1 VRLPEGRA
9 TPSVPSFEGHPS
21 LFPGAIGRRAP
32 TTVGGTAAHGPLGRC
47 NDDEDEVKIRDRR
60 HLSGTLA
67 WALSLAALVFV
78 AGAAA
83 VLLRTDPPLV
93 VGALVVLA
101 IVAATVAAKL
111 DRRMREARSQALRD
125 ALTGLPNRVL
135 LEDRL
140 QQALAGARRS
150 GEQFT
155 LIVIDLD
162 GFKEVNDVRG
172 HGAGDAV
179 LRSLAR
185 RFEGIVRASDTVAR
199 VGGDEFV
206 ILSVG
211 TGDDEQATALVGR
224 LRHALRRPFRVEGT
238 AVEIDGS
245 VGWAVFP
252 TDGAT
257 ADELL
262 ARADG
267 QMYATKR
274 DTSDD
279 ALFVRRGVDAGVIRD
294 VEAALAHDE
303 LVVVYQPILELQT
316 GEPRSAEALV
326 RRLLP
331 DRTLLPPG
339 DFVPHVERTPL
350 VRELT
355 FLVISDALRAT
366 QLWKESGNDLGV
378 SVNVPYKLVD
388 DPHFVEGVA
397 DLLRS
402 GNASPGTLTL
412 EVVPAGPGAGSALD
426 EHALARLKELGIRL
440 SLDDGGRASSFA
452 ALRVLPLDELKIDAG
467 FVHALGRNDTDAAL
481 VQGLIEIGHSLGLS
495 VVAEG
500 VETRDAW
507 NILRAWGCD
516 YAQGFYVAQPH
527 AAEELVDWLRGSWPA
542 VA

>member
-1 VRLPEGRA
+1 
-9 TPSVPSFEGHPS
+9 
-21 LFPGAIGRRAP
+21 
-32 TTVGGTAAHGPLGRC
+32 
-47 NDDEDEVKIRDRR
+47 
-60 HLSGTLA
+60 
-67 WALSLAALVFV
+67 VFV

-83 VLLRTDPPLV
+83 VVLRTDP
-93 VGALVVLA
+93 ALVVVALVALA
-101 IVAATVAAKL
+101 LVAATVAVKL
-111 DRRMREARSQALRD
+111 DSRMRTARSQALRD

-135 LEDRL
+135 LEDRIEL
-140 QQALAGARRS
+140 ALRGARRS

-155 LIVIDLD
+155 LIVVDLD
-162 GFKEVNDVRG
+162 GFKDVNDVRG
-172 HGAGDAV
+172 HSAGDAV
-179 LRSLAR
+179 LRSLAK
-185 RFEGIVRASDTVAR
+185 RFEAIVRASDTVAR

-206 ILSVG
+206 ILSLA
-211 TGDDEQATALVGR
+211 TGNDEQATALVGR
-224 LRHALRRPFRVEGT
+224 LRHALRRPFRFEGT
-238 AVEIDGS
+238 SVEIDGS
-245 VGWAVFP
+245 LGWAVFP
-252 TDGAT
+252 ADGTT

-262 ARADG
+262 SRADG

-274 DTSDD
+274 DSSDD

-294 VEAALAHDE
+294 FEAALARDE

-331 DRTLLPPG
+331 DRTLLPPA

-366 QLWKESGNDLGV
+366 QLWAESGNDLGV

-388 DPHFVEGVA
+388 DPHFVDGVA
-397 DLLRS
+397 DLLRT
-402 GNASPGTLTL
+402 GKTRPGTLTL
-412 EVVPAGPGAGSALD
+412 EIVPSGPGAGSEVD
-426 EHALARLKELGIRL
+426 EDALAHLKALGVRL
-440 SLDDGGRASSFA
+440 SLDDCGRAASFA

-467 FVHALGRNDTDAAL
+467 FVHALGRSNTDAAL
-481 VQGLIEIGHSLGLS
+481 VRGLIDIGHSLGLS

-507 NILRAWGCD
+507 NILGTWGCD
-516 YAQGFYVAQPH
+516 SAQGFYVASPR
-527 AAEELVDWLRGSWPA
+527 AAEELVDWLRVRWPA

>member
-1 VRLPEGRA
+1 VYC
-9 TPSVPSFEGHPS
+9 
-21 LFPGAIGRRAP
+21 
-32 TTVGGTAAHGPLGRC
+32 AHRSLGRC
-47 NDDEDEVKIRDRR
+47 NNDDDEVEIRDRR

-83 VLLRTDPPLV
+83 VVLRTDPALV
-93 VGALVVLA
+93 VGVLVILA
-101 IVAATVAAKL
+101 VIAATVAANL
-111 DRRMREARSQALRD
+111 DRRMRIARSQALRD

-135 LEDRL
+135 LDDRIE
-140 QQALAGARRS
+140 QALRSARRR

-155 LIVIDLD
+155 LIVVDLD

-185 RFEGIVRASDTVAR
+185 RFEAIVRASDTVAR

-211 TGDDEQATALVGR
+211 TGDDEQATALMGR
-224 LRHALRRPFRVEGT
+224 LRHALRRPFRVEG
-238 AVEIDGS
+238 ASVEIDGS
-245 VGWAVFP
+245 LGWAVFP
-252 TDGAT
+252 TDGGT

-262 ARADG
+262 SRADG

-279 ALFVRRGVDAGVIRD
+279 ALLVRRGVDAGVIRD
-294 VEAALAHDE
+294 VEAALAHNE

-316 GEPRSAEALV
+316 GEPRAAEALV

-331 DRTLLPPG
+331 DRTLLPPA

-378 SVNVPYKLVD
+378 SVNVPYKLID
-388 DPHFVEGVA
+388 DPHFIEGLA
-397 DLLRS
+397 DLL
-402 GNASPGTLTL
+402 GGAKASPGTLTL
-412 EVVPAGPGAGSALD
+412 EIVPAGPGAGSELD
-426 EHALARLKELGIRL
+426 EQGLARLKELGVRL
-440 SLDDGGRASSFA
+440 SLDDGGRAASFA

-481 VQGLIEIGHSLGLS
+481 VRGLIDIGHSLGLS

-507 NILRAWGCD
+507 NILGAWGCD
-516 YAQGFYVAQPH
+516 YAQGFYVATPH
-527 AAEELVDWLRGSWPA
+527 AAEELVDWLRGRWPA